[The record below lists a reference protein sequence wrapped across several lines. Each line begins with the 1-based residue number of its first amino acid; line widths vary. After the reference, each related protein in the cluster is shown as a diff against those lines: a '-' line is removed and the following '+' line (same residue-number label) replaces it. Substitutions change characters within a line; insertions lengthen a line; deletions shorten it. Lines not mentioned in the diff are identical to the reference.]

1 MTFLFSYASHAG
13 ILVVLVDYAHPTRW
27 KASGGGEPEKR
38 DRLLHVQVGY
48 NLWVTSLLLLSGL
61 NIYEERSRDL
71 KDGFLVDPSRR
82 EAF

>member
-38 DRLLHVQVGY
+38 
-48 NLWVTSLLLLSGL
+48 
-61 NIYEERSRDL
+61 EERQTAAC
-71 KDGFLVDPSRR
+71 PSGIYFIGDKLII
-82 EAF
+82 A